1 MYDITNLY
9 PQADPFHRNYMVHF
23 NGDPVENRRW
33 HARSDSVAL
42 TTSSKEV
49 EVEFS
54 EFWKLIG

>member
-9 PQADPFHRNYMVHF
+9 LQAHPYHRNYMVHL
-23 NGDPVENRRW
+23 NGDPVESRRW

-42 TTSSKEV
+42 TTSSEEV

-54 EFWKLIG
+54 DFWKLIG